1 MTRALAWGTVTIILL
16 GAAGLAVTASQ
27 APTTPPRP
35 SAAARDPDLAR
46 CRDLGEAAQG
56 DEACRAAWAAARAR
70 FFDGDRP

>member
-1 MTRALAWGTVTIILL
+1 MTRALVWGTVTIILL

-27 APTTPPRP
+27 APNAPPRP

-46 CRDLGEAAQG
+46 CRDLGEAAQA
-56 DEACRAAWAAARAR
+56 DNACRVAWAAARAR